1 MSEIELT
8 GEIEVGTSEEAAY
21 ARTNSR
27 IDNIIAHNNDTEGN
41 SELIDIRTGADGM
54 TYVAA
59 GNAVRIPLQK
69 LRADFESVSVVT
81 ADNTFVET
89 NFETTIYDKYMS
101 KNGTEGSQSGGCYGA
116 ITVHTGEKYKI
127 KAEVGVNI
135 LTYVIKNASDTVTR
149 FADAETF
156 NTHHNYDVEITIT
169 SEEDGGTLFVSTIHA
184 DYIGLKKASRVYMID
199 KDKINELP
207 DFSIYDAA
215 VSSIQDIETDIDS
228 ITDNVDELQSA
239 FDSVT
244 VPESVFSEA
253 EFDSTV
259 SDKYMSKNLTEGTY
273 NGGIYGSVTI
283 HTGEKYKIKAEVG
296 SNIRTYVIADANGT
310 VTRYADQEV
319 FNTHHNYDVEITID
333 SSEDGGTMYV
343 SSIIPSYFG
352 LKKETKSYV
361 INKEKIPDFPDNPLF
376 EKTAVFDGDSI
387 CAGLSVGSSNP
398 TYGYGWAGRIGTK
411 NNMTWKNYGISGG
424 TVTTD
429 TYNWTSVPA
438 AQIDYSSG
446 QTYYRRVFNAS
457 GTDTQYVQVP
467 ENEWNGTSSLFNRGN
482 ARHWE
487 SASVDAMYAE
497 YPNADYVILES
508 CLNDGFNAVPK
519 GTVADDNFEPTTTT
533 TFASAMEYMINRAIT
548 LFPNAKIGVIIPHRE
563 YHSTSLEPYNQ
574 ITRTVCEKWC
584 IPYIDLYKESG
595 ICFNNTTQK
604 AVMFADNTHLT
615 AAGYDMITDKIEAW
629 MKTL

>member
-1 MSEIELT
+1 MGNFDNYYIDGNGKAHRDIPLGTSPADAYVRTNMKLKK
-8 GEIEVGTSEEAAY
+8 EVGRIEAAMQETNDHINTEI
-21 ARTNSR
+21 ARVDEAVANAIDRAARQIESAVNDINESIGEVSDSIDTKIAAEVTGINSR
-27 IDNIIAHNNDTEGN
+27 VDNIIAHNNDTEGN
-41 SELIDIRTGADGM
+41 SELIDIRSGANGNIYA
-54 TYVAA
+54 TA
-59 GNAVRIPLQK
+59 GNAVRIPYH
-69 LRADFESVSVVT
+69 D
-81 ADNTFVET
+81 
-89 NFETTIYDKYMS
+89 
-101 KNGTEGSQSGGCYGA
+101 
-116 ITVHTGEKYKI
+116 
-127 KAEVGVNI
+127 
-135 LTYVIKNASDTVTR
+135 
-149 FADAETF
+149 
-156 NTHHNYDVEITIT
+156 
-169 SEEDGGTLFVSTIHA
+169 
-184 DYIGLKKASRVYMID
+184 LK
-199 KDKINELP
+199 
-207 DFSIYDAA
+207 
-215 VSSIQDIETDIDS
+215 
-228 ITDNVDELQSA
+228 SA

-259 SDKYMSKNLTEGTY
+259 NDMYMSKNLTETTY

-310 VTRYADQEV
+310 VTRYADSEV
-319 FNTHHNYDVEITID
+319 FNTHHNYNVEITIA
-333 SSEDGGTMYV
+333 SSEDGGTMYI
-343 SSIIPSYFG
+343 SSITPSYFG

-361 INKEKIPDFPDNPLF
+361 INKEKIPDFPDNPLL
-376 EKTAVFDGDSI
+376 EKTAVFNGDSI

-446 QTYYRRVFNAS
+446 NTYYRRVGSSAS
-457 GTDTQYVQVP
+457 GTDTMYVEVP
-467 ENEWNGTSSLFNRGN
+467 ENEWGGTSSLFVRGS

-487 SASVDAMYAE
+487 STSIDAMYDE
-497 YPNADYVILES
+497 YPGADYVILES
-508 CLNDGFNAVPK
+508 CLNDGFNSVPK
-519 GTVADDNFEPTTTT
+519 GTVVDDNFEPTTTT

-563 YHSTSLEPYNQ
+563 SHYTNIEQYNQ
-574 ITRTVCEKWC
+574 ITRTVCEKWG

-595 ICFNNTTQK
+595 ICFNNPTQK

-629 MKTL
+629 MRGM